1 VKKRTRV
8 AVLSALLVIAMGAIA
23 YGYWTQGGI
32 GSGSA
37 TAGTTQA
44 ITVNQTGSPTG
55 LYPGGTPTALS
66 GTFTNPNAHHVKI
79 SSVTAVVRAFSVPGT
94 GGNPACTQA
103 DFVIGG
109 TTGVPL
115 IDVPAGTGVGAW
127 SGLTVQLQDLSTNQ
141 DACKNVPITIDYTAN
156 P

>member
-1 VKKRTRV
+1 LV
-8 AVLSALLVIAMGAIA
+8 AFAALLVALAIGGIA
-23 YGYWTQGGI
+23 YAYWTEGGI

-37 TAGTTQA
+37 TAGTTSP

-55 LYPGGTPTALS
+55 LYPGATPTALS
-66 GTFTNPNAHHVKI
+66 GTFVNPNPHHVKI
-79 SSVTAVVRAFSVPGT
+79 SSVTAAVHPFSVPGT

-109 TTGVPL
+109 GTGA
-115 IDVPAGTGVGAW
+115 IDVPAGSGNVGAW

-141 DACKNVPITIDYTAN
+141 DACKGVSITLDYTAN